1 MESDGVHDFISTDAA
16 DTARDTHATA
26 VLDPNPSEPATPDG
40 WIDDRPSEVEA
51 ESTEAPPALLR
62 RRRRRRRLLVVYA
75 VVSILLVTA
84 VVVGVQANRQLTR
97 TDASLASVRSQL
109 RRTTTQVATARSELA
124 TAVAHSVADDATLQ
138 TETAQLAADQGQLA
152 KVQAD
157 VHAKGVSIGQL
168 DLCLSGVEQALN
180 QIAVGDQPGAAA
192 TLNGVSANCASA
204 EPSG

>member
-1 MESDGVHDFISTDAA
+1 METDGVHAFTSTDAA
-16 DTARDTHATA
+16 DTARGAHATV
-26 VLDPNPSEPATPDG
+26 VLDPYPPIPPTPDG
-40 WIDDRPSEVEA
+40 WIDDRLSGDEA
-51 ESTEAPPALLR
+51 EPSLAPPAAL
-62 RRRRRRRLLVVYA
+62 RRRRRRRLLVAYV
-75 VVSILLVTA
+75 VVSILVVTA

-97 TDASLASVRSQL
+97 TDASLASIRGQL
-109 RRTTTQVATARSELA
+109 RQTTAQVATARSQLA
-124 TAVAHSVADDATLQ
+124 TAVAHSEADEGTLR

-157 VHAKGVSIGQL
+157 VQAKGVSIGQL

-192 TLNGVSANCASA
+192 TLNGVSANCQGA

>member
-1 MESDGVHDFISTDAA
+1 METDGVHAFTSTDAA
-16 DTARDTHATA
+16 DTARGAHATA
-26 VLDPNPSEPATPDG
+26 VLDPHPPVPPAPDG
-40 WIDDRPSEVEA
+40 WIDDRLSSDEA
-51 ESTEAPPALLR
+51 EPTPALPAAL
-62 RRRRRRRLLVVYA
+62 RRRRRRRLLAYV

-97 TDASLASVRSQL
+97 TDASLASIRGQL
-109 RRTTTQVATARSELA
+109 RQTTAQVATARSQLA
-124 TAVAHSVADDATLQ
+124 TAVAHSEADEGTLR

-152 KVQAD
+152 KVQDD
-157 VHAKGVSIGQL
+157 VQAKGVSIGQL

-192 TLNGVSANCASA
+192 TLNGVSANCQGA

>member
-1 MESDGVHDFISTDAA
+1 METDGGHAFISTDAA
-16 DTARDTHATA
+16 DTARDTPGTA
-26 VLDPNPSEPATPDG
+26 VLDPCPSEPPAPDG
-40 WIDDRPSEVEA
+40 WIDDRPSDVKA
-51 ESTEAPPALLR
+51 EPTEAQPAVR

-75 VVSILLVTA
+75 VVSILLMTA
-84 VVVGVQANRQLTR
+84 MVVGVQANRQLTR
-97 TDASLASVRSQL
+97 TDASLASIRSQL
-109 RRTTTQVATARSELA
+109 RRTTAQVATARSELN

-138 TETAQLAADQGQLA
+138 TETAQLAADQSQLA

-180 QIAVGDQPGAAA
+180 QIAVGDQPGAAT
-192 TLNGVSANCASA
+192 TLNGVSANCKSA